1 MRQPPS
7 GVQRSAMMADRLE
20 DHVLSS
26 VDRIVETV
34 PKAI

>member
-1 MRQPPS
+1 
-7 GVQRSAMMADRLE
+7 MADRLE

>member
-1 MRQPPS
+1 
-7 GVQRSAMMADRLE
+7 MMADRLE

>member
-1 MRQPPS
+1 
-7 GVQRSAMMADRLE
+7 MADRLE

-26 VDRIVETV
+26 VARIVETV

>member
-1 MRQPPS
+1 
-7 GVQRSAMMADRLE
+7 MMAHRLE

-34 PKAI
+34 PNAP

>member
-1 MRQPPS
+1 
-7 GVQRSAMMADRLE
+7 MADRLE

-34 PKAI
+34 PKAIGVP